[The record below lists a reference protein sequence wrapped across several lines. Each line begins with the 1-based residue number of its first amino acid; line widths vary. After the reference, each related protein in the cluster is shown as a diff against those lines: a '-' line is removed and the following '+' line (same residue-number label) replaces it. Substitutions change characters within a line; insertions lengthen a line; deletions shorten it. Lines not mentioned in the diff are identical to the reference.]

1 MEGHVPEMA
10 GKPRGAPRLDRNEW
24 LMRALDALA
33 RKGDAAL
40 TIDALCKALN
50 VTKGSFYWHF
60 KDRDD
65 FIRNLVQF
73 WGALT
78 TDPVIERVTQT
89 SDDAKERLRTLLR
102 LVSEGGYAKYD
113 VSVRAW
119 AARNPNLVVD
129 LVSDVDQRRLT
140 FVASIFTAIGF
151 DAVEA
156 ETRARAAIAFLTFEA
171 LVLVPSTANERAIR
185 LDRFFAMLT
194 RS

>member
-1 MEGHVPEMA
+1 MA
-10 GKPRGAPRLDRNEW
+10 GKPGRPPRLDRDEW

-33 RKGDAAL
+33 RRGDAAL
-40 TIDALCKALN
+40 TIDALCKALS

-65 FIRNLVQF
+65 FIRSLVQF

-89 SDDAKERLRTLLR
+89 SDDARERLRTLLR
-102 LVSEGGYAKYD
+102 LVSEGGYAGYD

-119 AARNPNLVVD
+119 AARDPD
-129 LVSDVDQRRLT
+129 LVADLVRDVDQRRLS

-151 DAVEA
+151 DGVEA
-156 ETRARAAIAFLTFEA
+156 DMRAHAAIAFLTFEA
-171 LVLVPSTANERAIR
+171 LVLLPSTEKERAIR
-185 LDRFFAMLT
+185 LDRFLT
-194 RS
+194 ILTG